1 MQSAVKW
8 MYGECRITSLRE
20 KMHMILK
27 VKIFKFK
34 SRALWDLLRGN
45 YSKLPVFL
53 KKGKTLQENNM

>member
-8 MYGECRITSLRE
+8 MDSECRIISLGE

-34 SRALWDLLRGN
+34 SRALWDLLGGN
-45 YSKLPVFL
+45 YPNLSVFFEERENTA
-53 KKGKTLQENNM
+53 GK